1 MSSFVTEQVATATRD
16 LQRRRRELIGQLH
29 QCTCFIHGS
38 LVEGE
43 RRRSKNSER
52 PPRPFRYLSRRYQ
65 GRTRNTYLRATE
77 LPAVRAALTEYEQ
90 VCELVQAIG
99 ELNVKLLK
107 AAGEL
112 LPCPG
117 TGEKQ

>member
-1 MSSFVTEQVATATRD
+1 MSSSVTEQAATAIQD
-16 LQRRRRELIGQLH
+16 LQHQRRELIGQLH

-43 RRRSKNSER
+43 RRRSKNPEC

-65 GRTRNTYLRATE
+65 GRTRNTYLRETE
-77 LPAVRAALTEYEQ
+77 LSAVRAALTEYEQ

-107 AAGEL
+107 TAGEL
-112 LPCPG
+112 PRCLE
-117 TGEKQ
+117 TGEEQ